1 MMAKEVLVMK
11 EHIYSIPLTE
21 ALEKKCGCILC
32 ILEEQF
38 EEQAAEYFLG
48 ASMMEPDAREIT
60 NEKGFCRRHL
70 KMLFGKQNRL
80 SLALT
85 LETHVN
91 ELSKKVDVKKK
102 TKLFSKET
110 TSQLTSENIFA
121 LAGSCALCDK
131 LNYQIESAAGNLAYL
146 WGKNKDFKKMF
157 EESDGLC
164 LEHSA
169 LAVKMCENE
178 LSGKKKEQFIS
189 LIVEKEKESLSKLY
203 KDLHGFTLSFDYRY
217 AKNELTPEEK
227 GSVQSAI
234 NHLTKF

>member
-1 MMAKEVLVMK
+1 MK

-21 ALEKKCGCILC
+21 ALEQKCDCILC
-32 ILEEQF
+32 ALEEKF
-38 EEQAAEYFLG
+38 EEQAADYFLG

-70 KMLFGKQNRL
+70 KMLFEKQNRL

-85 LETHVN
+85 LETHVK
-91 ELSKKVDVKKK
+91 ELSRKVDIKKK
-102 TKLFSKET
+102 EKISSLA
-110 TSQLTSENIFA
+110 LT
-121 LAGSCALCDK
+121 CAMCDK
-131 LNYQIESAAGNLAYL
+131 LNHELALAAGNLAYL

-157 EESDGLC
+157 EESNGLC
-164 LEHSA
+164 LEHTA
-169 LAVKMCENE
+169 LAIKMCEGE
-178 LSGKKKEQFIS
+178 LGGKKKEQFIS
-189 LIVEKEKESLSKLY
+189 MLVEKEKEALSRLY

-234 NHLTKF
+234 RHLTKY

>member
-1 MMAKEVLVMK
+1 MK

-21 ALEKKCGCILC
+21 ALEEKCDCILC
-32 ILEEQF
+32 SLEEKF
-38 EEQAAEYFLG
+38 EEQAADYFLG

-70 KMLFGKQNRL
+70 KMLFEKQNRL

-85 LETHVN
+85 LETHVK
-91 ELSKKVDVKKK
+91 ELSRKIDVKKK
-102 TKLFSKET
+102 EKFFSKDT
-110 TSQLTSENIFA
+110 TASLTSKNISS
-121 LAGSCALCDK
+121 LACTCALCDK
-131 LNYQIESAAGNLAYL
+131 LNHELALAAGNLAYL

-157 EESDGLC
+157 EESNGLC
-164 LEHSA
+164 LEHTA
-169 LAVKMCENE
+169 LAVKMCESE

-189 LIVEKEKESLSKLY
+189 MLVEKEKEALSRLY

-234 NHLTKF
+234 KHLSKY